1 MQLVITNRLAKKRLL
16 STPVDDILEWN
27 LFVELETLDEKYKD
41 YSLFLTLDS
50 YETNEVRVHLTLA
63 MKYSKCQRTYKW
75 HPHTRKIVEREEF
88 CRFNYKESE
97 LGPFVFMGPQ
107 LHFDNYQNGCQLGAH
122 WRNDDFKIF
131 CGVSVDYV
139 DIKVPACKLSD
150 DFSQLFEDEEFSD
163 VIISVA
169 GCEFK
174 VHKAILSARS
184 PVFAAMFKNAMKE
197 SKTGIIKIY
206 DVSQCAMKE
215 LLRFMY
221 TGKVLNIDK
230 ICDDLLI

>member
-1 MQLVITNRLAKKRLL
+1 MINFAKIRLVITNRLAKKRLL

-63 MKYSKCQRTYKW
+63 MKYSKCQR
-75 HPHTRKIVEREEF
+75 KIVEREEF
-88 CRFNYKESE
+88 CRFNYMESE
-97 LGPFVFMGPQ
+97 LGHFVFMGPQ

-122 WRNDDFKIF
+122 WRNYDFKMF
-131 CGVSVDYV
+131 CSVSVDYV